1 MAKKQEQVNEI
12 VENEP
17 VVINE
22 KDIISGEELK
32 ETDVIDVNAPEVTI
46 ESEAEEKVKA
56 KEEAKEKA
64 EAEEKAKA
72 EEEAKAKAEAEEK
85 VKAKEEAKEKAEAEE
100 KAKAEEEAKA
110 KAEAEEKVKAEEEAK
125 ANSVRLKVL
134 IAFTDKYTKQD
145 YVVNDVISVNKD
157 RAKELLADP
166 RRLVEKLD

>member
-1 MAKKQEQVNEI
+1 MAKKQDQVNEI

-22 KDIISGEELK
+22 KDIISEEELK
-32 ETDVIDVNAPEVTI
+32 ETDIIDVNTPEVTI
-46 ESEAEEKVKA
+46 ES
-56 KEEAKEKA
+56 

-85 VKAKEEAKEKAEAEE
+85 L
-100 KAKAEEEAKA
+100 KAEEEAKA
-110 KAEAEEKVKAEEEAK
+110 KAEAEEKAKKEAK

-166 RRLVEKLD
+166 KRLVEELD

>member
-46 ESEAEEKVKA
+46 ENEAEEKA
-56 KEEAKEKA
+56 KK

-72 EEEAKAKAEAEEK
+72 EEEAKAKAEAEAEK
-85 VKAKEEAKEKAEAEE
+85 KKDDAVKL
-100 KAKAEEEAKA
+100 
-110 KAEAEEKVKAEEEAK
+110 
-125 ANSVRLKVL
+125 RVL
-134 IAFTDKYTKQD
+134 IGFTDKYTKQD
-145 YVVNDVISVNKD
+145 YAVNDEIYVDKD
-157 RAKELLADP
+157 RAKELLTNEE
-166 RRLVEKLD
+166 RLVEKLD

>member
-32 ETDVIDVNAPEVTI
+32 ETDVIDVNTPEITI
-46 ESEAEEKVKA
+46 ET
-56 KEEAKEKA
+56 

-72 EEEAKAKAEAEEK
+72 EEEAKAKAEAEK
-85 VKAKEEAKEKAEAEE
+85 NEKADANI
-100 KAKAEEEAKA
+100 
-110 KAEAEEKVKAEEEAK
+110 VK
-125 ANSVRLKVL
+125 LKVL
-134 IAFTDKYTKQD
+134 IAFTDKYTDQEYK
-145 YVVNDVISVNKD
+145 VNDVISVEEE

-166 RRLVEKLD
+166 RRLVEKLK

>member
-1 MAKKQEQVNEI
+1 MAKKQEQVDKI

-22 KDIISGEELK
+22 KDIISEELK
-32 ETDVIDVNAPEVTI
+32 ENDVIDVDAPEVI
-46 ESEAEEKVKA
+46 IEEKAKA
-56 KEEAKEKA
+56 EEEAKAKA

-85 VKAKEEAKEKAEAEE
+85 
-100 KAKAEEEAKA
+100 AKA
-110 KAEAEEKVKAEEEAK
+110 KAEVEKKKTDAVK
-125 ANSVRLKVL
+125 LKIL

-145 YVVNDVISVNKD
+145 YTVNDEIFVDKD
-157 RAKELLADP
+157 RAKELLTDP

>member
-46 ESEAEEKVKA
+46 EAEAEEKAKA
-56 KEEAKEKA
+56 EEEAKAKA

-85 VKAKEEAKEKAEAEE
+85 AKAEEEAKAKAEAEE

-110 KAEAEEKVKAEEEAK
+110 KAEAEKKKTDAVKL
-125 ANSVRLKVL
+125 RVL
-134 IAFTDKYTKQD
+134 IGFTDKYTKQD
-145 YVVNDVISVNKD
+145 YAVNDEIYVDKD
-157 RAKELLADP
+157 RAKELLANEK
-166 RRLVEKLD
+166 RLVEKLD

>member
-56 KEEAKEKA
+56 E
-64 EAEEKAKA
+64 
-72 EEEAKAKAEAEEK
+72 
-85 VKAKEEAKEKAEAEE
+85 EEAKEKAEAEE

-125 ANSVRLKVL
+125 ANGVRLKVL

-145 YVVNDVISVNKD
+145 YAVNDVISVNKD